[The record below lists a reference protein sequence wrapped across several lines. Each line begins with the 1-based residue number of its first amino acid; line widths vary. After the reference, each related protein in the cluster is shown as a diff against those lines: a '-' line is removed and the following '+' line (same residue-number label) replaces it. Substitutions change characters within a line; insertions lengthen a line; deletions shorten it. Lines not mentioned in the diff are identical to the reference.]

1 MPTGDSKI
9 DEFESVFRSA
19 LKEVFDYNL
28 PTISSVVV
36 VTDLSPQESERI
48 LELSKRFLDLP
59 YKVKYSS
66 VTREDWGTIPALLQA
81 VERLKPDLIV
91 TYRHLLTQF
100 KDLPYTLGSA
110 VDTLTQAMPTPV
122 MLLPP
127 PVREDFE
134 LLLRRTGKVMV
145 VTDQITGD
153 DRLVNWGLKLTREE
167 GTLYLVHIEDRE
179 TLTRYLEVIGMIRG
193 IDSEQ
198 AAKAIPK
205 KLLELPR
212 EFIESIVSAIKEKG
226 VGAEI
231 VPDVMLGHA
240 VTDYRRLV
248 KSHAIDLLIMNTKD
262 PKQNAMHAMAHAL
275 SVEIRDRTMLLL

>member
-19 LKEVFDYNL
+19 VKEVFVYDL
-28 PTISSVVV
+28 PAISSVVV
-36 VTDLSPQESERI
+36 VTDLSPQESARI

-59 YKVKYSS
+59 YKVRYTL
-66 VTREDWGTIPALLQA
+66 VTREDWETIPTLLQA
-81 VERLKPDLIV
+81 VERRRPDLIV
-91 TYRHLLTQF
+91 TYRHLLTKF

-110 VDTLTQAMPTPV
+110 LDTLTQAMPTPV

-127 PVREDFE
+127 PVREDFD

-145 VTDQITGD
+145 VTDHITGD

-167 GTLYLVHIEDRE
+167 GSLYLVHIEDQA
-179 TLTRYLEVIGMIRG
+179 TLDRYLEVIGMIRG

-198 AAKAIPK
+198 AEQDIPK
-205 KLLELPR
+205 KLLELPS
-212 EFIESIVSAIKEKG
+212 EFIESIAAAIKANG

-231 VPDVMLGHA
+231 VPEVLLGHA